1 MKSKVSLF
9 ATVFFFVCATVLY
22 AASEDRIVA
31 VVNDGVITLSELNS
45 ALERVMERIEKI
57 PEEAKRNQVATQ
69 AREAV
74 MGQLIDR
81 TLLEQEASKLKL
93 TVTGD
98 EVDKA
103 LESLLADRG
112 LTYEKLRETLAAEG
126 ADIAEYRDEIRR
138 DLLRRKLIERTV
150 KSKVSVAD
158 EEVGAYYAKHRNDY
172 EGKEAVR
179 IQQILIVKPRDAT
192 DRAIQKAKK
201 EAEAILKKLK
211 AGESFDLL
219 VGMHSQGPAAKA
231 GGDLGFMEKG
241 MMFPAVDE
249 AAFRMKTGEI
259 SDVIESPIGFHI
271 IRIID
276 RRGAGIKPLEEVRQE
291 IMGKIGSE
299 KMKKKFEEWM
309 EAVRKKAYI
318 ETRL

>member
-1 MKSKVSLF
+1 MKSKMSFF
-9 ATVFFFVCATVLY
+9 AAVFFMVCATALY

-31 VVNDGVITLSELNS
+31 VVNDGVITLSELNA

-57 PEEAKRNQVATQ
+57 PEEARRNEVTAQ
-69 AREAV
+69 ARKAV
-74 MGQLIDR
+74 MNQLIDR
-81 TLLEQEASKLKL
+81 ILLEQEASKLKI
-93 TVTGD
+93 TVTEND
-98 EVDKA
+98 VDKA

-112 LTYEKLRETLAAEG
+112 LTYEKLQETLAAEG

-192 DRAIQKAKK
+192 DRTIQKAKRD
-201 EAEAILKKLK
+201 AEAILKKLK

-276 RRGAGIKPLEEVRQE
+276 RRGAGIKPIEEVRQE
-291 IMGKIGSE
+291 IVAKIGNE

-309 EAVRKKAYI
+309 GDVRKKAYI

>member
-1 MKSKVSLF
+1 MKSKVSFF
-9 ATVFFFVCATVLY
+9 AAVFFIVCATALY

-31 VVNDGVITLSELNS
+31 VVNDGIITLSELNT
-45 ALERVMERIEKI
+45 ALQQVMERIEKI
-57 PEEAKRNQVATQ
+57 PEETRRNEVAAQ
-69 AREAV
+69 ARKAV
-74 MGQLIDR
+74 MNQLIDR
-81 TLLEQEASKLKL
+81 SLLEQEASKLKI
-93 TVTGD
+93 TVTED
-98 EVDKA
+98 DVDKA

-112 LTYEKLRETLAAEG
+112 LTYEKLQETLAAEG
-126 ADIAEYRDEIRR
+126 AALAEYRDEIRR
-138 DLLRRKLIERTV
+138 DLMRRKLVERTV
-150 KSKVSVAD
+150 KSKVSVTD
-158 EEVGAYYAKHRNDY
+158 EEVGAYYAKHRGDY

-179 IQQILIVKPRDAT
+179 IQQILIVKPRGAT
-192 DRAIQKAKK
+192 DRTVQQAKRG
-201 EAEAILKKLK
+201 AEAVLKKLK

-271 IRIID
+271 IRIVD
-276 RRGAGIKPLEEVRQE
+276 RRGAGIKPIEEVRQE
-291 IMGKIGSE
+291 IVGKIGNE

-309 EAVRKKAYI
+309 GDVRKKAYI
-318 ETRL
+318 ETRQ

>member
-1 MKSKVSLF
+1 MKSKVSFF
-9 ATVFFFVCATVLY
+9 AAVFFIVCATALY

-31 VVNDGVITLSELNS
+31 VVNDGIITLSELNT
-45 ALERVMERIEKI
+45 ALQQVMERIEKI
-57 PEEAKRNQVATQ
+57 PEEARRNEVAAQ
-69 AREAV
+69 ARKAV
-74 MGQLIDR
+74 MNQLIDR
-81 TLLEQEASKLKL
+81 SLLEQEASKLKI
-93 TVTGD
+93 TVTED
-98 EVDKA
+98 DVDKA

-112 LTYEKLRETLAAEG
+112 LTYEKLQETLAAEG
-126 ADIAEYRDEIRR
+126 AALAEYRDEIRR
-138 DLLRRKLIERTV
+138 DLMRRKLVERTV
-150 KSKVSVAD
+150 KSKVSVTD
-158 EEVGAYYAKHRNDY
+158 EEVGAYYAKHRGDY

-179 IQQILIVKPRDAT
+179 IQQILIVKPRGAT
-192 DRAIQKAKK
+192 DRTIQQAKR
-201 EAEAILKKLK
+201 EAEAVLKKLK

-271 IRIID
+271 IRIVD
-276 RRGAGIKPLEEVRQE
+276 RRGAGIKPIEEVRHE
-291 IMGKIGSE
+291 IVGKIGNE

-309 EAVRKKAYI
+309 GDVRKKAYI

>member
-1 MKSKVSLF
+1 M
-9 ATVFFFVCATVLY
+9 
-22 AASEDRIVA
+22 
-31 VVNDGVITLSELNS
+31 
-45 ALERVMERIEKI
+45 
-57 PEEAKRNQVATQ
+57 
-69 AREAV
+69 
-74 MGQLIDR
+74 
-81 TLLEQEASKLKL
+81 
-93 TVTGD
+93 
-98 EVDKA
+98 
-103 LESLLADRG
+103 
-112 LTYEKLRETLAAEG
+112 
-126 ADIAEYRDEIRR
+126 
-138 DLLRRKLIERTV
+138 
-150 KSKVSVAD
+150 
-158 EEVGAYYAKHRNDY
+158 
-172 EGKEAVR
+172 
-179 IQQILIVKPRDAT
+179 
-192 DRAIQKAKK
+192 
-201 EAEAILKKLK
+201 KKLK

-309 EAVRKKAYI
+309 EGVRKKAYI

>member
-1 MKSKVSLF
+1 MKSKVSFF
-9 ATVFFFVCATVLY
+9 AAVFFMVCATALY

-31 VVNDGVITLSELNS
+31 VVNDGVITLSELNA

-57 PEEAKRNQVATQ
+57 PEEARRNEVAAQ
-69 AREAV
+69 ARKAV
-74 MGQLIDR
+74 MNQLIDR
-81 TLLEQEASKLKL
+81 TLLEQEASKLKI
-93 TVTGD
+93 TVTEND
-98 EVDKA
+98 VDTA

-112 LTYEKLRETLAAEG
+112 LTYERLQGTLAAEG

-192 DRAIQKAKK
+192 DRTIQKAKRD
-201 EAEAILKKLK
+201 AEAILKKVK

-219 VGMHSQGPAAKA
+219 VGMHSQGPAANA

-276 RRGAGIKPLEEVRQE
+276 RRGAGIKPIEEVRQE
-291 IMGKIGSE
+291 IVAKIGNE

-309 EAVRKKAYI
+309 GDVRKKAYI